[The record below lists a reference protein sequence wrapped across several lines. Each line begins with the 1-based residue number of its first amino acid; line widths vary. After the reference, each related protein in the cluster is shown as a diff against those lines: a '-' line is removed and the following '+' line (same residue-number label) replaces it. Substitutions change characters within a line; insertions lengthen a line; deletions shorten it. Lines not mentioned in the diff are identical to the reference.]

1 MTLYKQT
8 FSVRNCQKWQSRTK
22 MQVIK
27 LSFNTIL
34 IEVLLDPVQTKRDGK
49 IEWHKY
55 VSRTLVYTRHKLSK
69 NG

>member
-34 IEVLLDPVQTKRDGK
+34 IEVLLDPVQTKREMEK
-49 IEWHKY
+49 
-55 VSRTLVYTRHKLSK
+55 
-69 NG
+69 